1 MSGKGPRLGN
11 DPFQRGAAS
20 REPAPAAEAESQAK
34 AEAPVDEATGKKSAP
49 PAAKAKKAAKSKQ
62 RPAAPRKSTAK
73 KQQPASNPAT
83 ATSNRKP
90 TAGKP
95 AATKKPSAKRQPAS
109 SKSRPARQPSTPPP
123 PTPKRAGA
131 KTTRAP
137 EPSRVRAHAASP
149 APTGTVHPFPTPAPD
164 PATDDATLPPWLRAA
179 TTAYTGPDAFDA
191 DDDATARAEPTPP
204 DAGSLDEAVRAA
216 GLGGTAALMESSEE
230 PPRAVSGLE
239 RLLRSLLG
247 PNLASE
253 VQEAI
258 AEVAEVARKAVVGSS
273 ASRRSEMIGRRAE
286 NYDEFGL
293 DHAFETRVRPFFQ
306 ALFER
311 YFRVEVK
318 GIEQVPDAGRC
329 MLVCNHSGALPYDG
343 TMVKTAVE
351 LRHPSPRPVRPLVED
366 FVYHFPFLGTFIN
379 RYGGVRACP
388 ENAERLLDHDALV
401 AVFPEGL
408 KGLGKLYRQ
417 RYQLQRFGRGGFV
430 KLALRT
436 GTPVV
441 PVAIV
446 GAEEIH
452 PLLAKI
458 TFLVRPLGIPY
469 LPITPTFPLLGPL
482 GLLPLPSKWT
492 IVFGEPV
499 DLSRYGPDA
508 ADDRILVNRLAESI
522 RSRIQTMVDD
532 VLETRRG
539 VFRG

>member
-20 REPAPAAEAESQAK
+20 REPEPAAEAEPQAK
-34 AEAPVDEATGKKSAP
+34 AEVPVGESTGKGSAP
-49 PAAKAKKAAKSKQ
+49 PAAKEKQAAKSKK
-62 RPAAPRKSTAK
+62 RPAATRKK
-73 KQQPASNPAT
+73 
-83 ATSNRKP
+83 
-90 TAGKP
+90 
-95 AATKKPSAKRQPAS
+95 AATKKPS
-109 SKSRPARQPSTPPP
+109 
-123 PTPKRAGA
+123 PTKKAGA

-137 EPSRVRAHAASP
+137 EPSRGRARAASP
-149 APTGTVHPFPTPAPD
+149 SPPAAKITNDAATVHPFPNPAPG

-191 DDDATARAEPTPP
+191 DDDEATARAAPPTP
-204 DAGSLDEAVRAA
+204 DAGTLDEAIRAA
-216 GLGGTAALMESSEE
+216 GLGGTAALMEASEE
-230 PPRAVSGLE
+230 PPRSVSGLE

-247 PNLASE
+247 PNLAGD

-258 AEVAEVARKAVVGSS
+258 AEVAELARKAVVGSS
-273 ASRRSEMIGRRAE
+273 ASRRAEMTGRRSE

-306 ALFER
+306 ALFQR
-311 YFRVEVK
+311 YFRIEVR
-318 GIEQVPDAGRC
+318 GIEQVPDDGRC

-436 GTPVV
+436 GTPIV

-508 ADDRILVNRLAESI
+508 AEDRILVNRLAESI